1 MRAQSSYSAMTLTY
15 IQSSLSPLS
24 APLPPKMSLGHVWTV
39 CFNAASTFHAPRG
52 AGSATFPFLRSRFPV
67 PGDFVL
73 QPR

>member
-39 CFNAASTFHAPRG
+39 CFNDCVYVSCTSWCGICHLPL
-52 AGSATFPFLRSRFPV
+52 SALPLSCSW
-67 PGDFVL
+67 
-73 QPR
+73 